1 MSDRGRDLRDPAP
14 IGERQ
19 RLERELLEQ
28 EQFADTLLASLPV
41 HVFALDPDTLA
52 YVAFNKAGERL
63 FGVSGEAVL
72 GKTWFDLFPHQ
83 LAEEM
88 TQAVRELCASKRAE
102 TLIQAELPTAHGQR
116 LVVRTK
122 MSVLRDDAGRP
133 RTLLGVCED
142 LTRDLKNQR
151 ELEAQTRRFQRYLEI
166 ADSGIA
172 ELDDEGVVQLV
183 NRKLLTSLDLE
194 RSAVVGQHYRKFLV
208 EETFGAANLDR
219 LDRLIAGEGSGE
231 MILEGQVGA
240 RAFVWR
246 IARQPGPTGVRVI
259 CLGDDVTELILAR
272 NEAQSANRAKS
283 RFLANM
289 SHDLRTPLHAI
300 MGYSE
305 LMADEAMEQ
314 GRQQDVEDL
323 QRITQAAEHQLRL
336 IEAMLDLAKAEQGS
350 AGVEVSAFEPER
362 MIREV
367 VSLAEGLIRAR
378 GNRLEV
384 QGSAVSAFCS
394 DELKLRQI
402 LLNLLTNAAK
412 FTEHGRV
419 MLTYRVSDE
428 ELCLEVADTGP
439 GIPVEMQARIF
450 EPFTQ
455 ASVAGRNGNGPG
467 QGHGLGLA
475 ICRSLCRQLGGA
487 IGVSS
492 SPGEGSTFTVRVP
505 AARGPA
511 P

>member
-1 MSDRGRDLRDPAP
+1 MSDRGRDPRDPAP
-14 IGERQ
+14 VSGERQ

-41 HVFALDPDTLA
+41 HVFALDADTLA

-63 FGVSGEAVL
+63 FGISREAVL
-72 GKTWFDLFPHQ
+72 GKTWFELFPRK

-88 TQAVRELCASKRAE
+88 TQTVRELCASRRSE
-102 TLIQAELPTAHGQR
+102 TIMQGPLPTAHGKQ
-116 LVVRTK
+116 LEARTK
-122 MSVLRDDAGRP
+122 VSVLRDDAGRP

-142 LTRDLKNQR
+142 LTRDFENQR
-151 ELEAQTRRFQRYLEI
+151 KLEAQTRRFQRYLEI

-172 ELDDEGVVQLV
+172 ELDDEGIVQLV

-194 RSAVVGQHYRKFLV
+194 RGAVLGQHYRKFLV

-219 LDRLIAGEGSGE
+219 LDRLIAGEGPGE

-240 RAFVWR
+240 RTFVWR
-246 IARQPGPTGVRVI
+246 IARQTAPTGVRVI
-259 CLGDDVTELILAR
+259 CLGDDVTELIIAR
-272 NEAQSANRAKS
+272 NQAQSANRAKS

-305 LMADEAMEQ
+305 LMAEQAMED
-314 GRQQDVEDL
+314 GRRQDVDDL

-350 AGVEVSAFEPER
+350 AGLEVRAFEPER

-384 QGSAVSAFCS
+384 RGSAAGSFRS

-412 FTEHGRV
+412 FTEHGQV
-419 MLTYRVSDE
+419 TLTCQVSDE
-428 ELCLEVADTGP
+428 EICLEVADTGV

-455 ASVAGRNGNGPG
+455 ASVAGENG

-475 ICRSLCRQLGGA
+475 ICRGLCQQLGGE
-487 IGVSS
+487 ITLTSDL
-492 SPGEGSTFTVRVP
+492 GEGSTFVVRIPAVP
-505 AARGPA
+505 SE
-511 P
+511 